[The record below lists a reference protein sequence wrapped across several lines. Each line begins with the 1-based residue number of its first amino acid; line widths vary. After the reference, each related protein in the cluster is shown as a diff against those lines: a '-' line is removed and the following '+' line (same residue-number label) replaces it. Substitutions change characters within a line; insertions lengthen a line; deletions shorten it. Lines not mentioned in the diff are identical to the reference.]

1 MNEQTVLFD
10 LLKEGVSPAHV
21 VKSCEKRL
29 KDAGFEKIAYEK
41 EWNLKAG
48 GRYYVD
54 HHDTTLFAF
63 TIPEDEM
70 KKRKNLQCALQR
82 HIRIFR
88 VCALSR
94 PVMS

>member
-1 MNEQTVLFD
+1 M
-10 LLKEGVSPAHV
+10 
-21 VKSCEKRL
+21 
-29 KDAGFEKIAYEK
+29 
-41 EWNLKAG
+41 
-48 GRYYVD
+48 D

-70 KKRKNLQCALQR
+70 KKEEKPAV
-82 HIRIFR
+82 RIAAAHTDFR